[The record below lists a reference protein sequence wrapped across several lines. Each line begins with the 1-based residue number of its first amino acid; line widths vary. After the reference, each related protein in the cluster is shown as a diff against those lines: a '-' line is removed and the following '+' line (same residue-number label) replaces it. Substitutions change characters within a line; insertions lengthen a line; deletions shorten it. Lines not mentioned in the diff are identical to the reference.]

1 MECYVKLFKAIHQKW
16 IEWKH
21 LAYYGKKLKTASRQT
36 RTHKVTR
43 VRSTDINGCVF
54 FLSILYA
61 QTLTFFLKRYLGES
75 VVMCCLF
82 KTFCNRFKER
92 TQIQQPGTQCQLLG
106 MAFLAPDEK
115 FDEGLFF
122 PNRDIG
128 QIWITHPKLSDQPRL
143 RF

>member
-75 VVMCCLF
+75 VFMCFLF

-115 FDEGLFF
+115 FDESLFL
-122 PNRDIG
+122 PNRNIG
-128 QIWITHPKLSDQPRL
+128 QFWITHPKLSDQPCL
-143 RF
+143 QF